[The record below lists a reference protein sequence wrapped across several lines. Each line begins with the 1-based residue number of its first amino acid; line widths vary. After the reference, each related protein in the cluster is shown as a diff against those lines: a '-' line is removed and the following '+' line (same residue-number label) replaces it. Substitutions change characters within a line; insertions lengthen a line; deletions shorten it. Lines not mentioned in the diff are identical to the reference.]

1 MGGVTSRRSTKDS
14 TTNKHPHPSTG
25 SLKKSLTLAAVAAS
39 LGVSLGVPVADVL
52 AANVKLESPPT
63 PVSRQDKHN
72 VSSEQLKYSNQLKQ
86 SNQLKIESSQFKDKT
101 QTPQTMQGR

>member
-1 MGGVTSRRSTKDS
+1 MDS
-14 TTNKHPHPSTG
+14 TTNTHPHNDQQPSTG

-86 SNQLKIESSQFKDKT
+86 SNQLKVESSQFKDKT